1 MVVKY
6 YQIAHFVRRIA
17 YTSDAELD
25 CGECARL
32 TPQYVDAVLSG
43 KDGLDRWAPVRQHLE
58 QCNVCSQETLTLWKL
73 AQMDLD
79 GAWPSRAQ
87 LLDQVARD
95 LNA

>member
-17 YTSDAELD
+17 YTSDSELN
-25 CGECARL
+25 CGECSQL

-43 KDGLDRWAPVRQHLE
+43 RDGLERWAPVRQHLE
-58 QCNVCSQETLTLWKL
+58 QCNVCSQETTTLWKL

-79 GAWPSRAQ
+79 DAWPSLAQ
-87 LLDQVARD
+87 LLEQVRQTLSA
-95 LNA
+95 